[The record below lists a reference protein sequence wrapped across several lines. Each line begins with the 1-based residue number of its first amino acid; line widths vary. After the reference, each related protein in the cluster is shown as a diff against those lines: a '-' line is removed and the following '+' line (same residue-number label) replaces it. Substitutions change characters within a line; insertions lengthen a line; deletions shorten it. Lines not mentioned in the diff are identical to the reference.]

1 MCHKIY
7 KKSGE
12 FKLGENPNLKNKK
25 KHVTV
30 VIMIN

>member
-25 KHVTV
+25 KSCRGC
-30 VIMIN
+30 NND